1 MARCEAP
8 DSQPESSQRLLSPHG
23 TDKLPLLSYPG
34 WTKKG
39 RQRMKVNKKSL
50 KCLGS
55 GDLVGKVS
63 TFRLEV
69 TGTEC
74 GPQQFP
80 KFVMKSQEISEM
92 EA

>member
-1 MARCEAP
+1 
-8 DSQPESSQRLLSPHG
+8 
-23 TDKLPLLSYPG
+23 
-34 WTKKG
+34 
-39 RQRMKVNKKSL
+39 MKVNKKSL
-50 KCLGS
+50 KCLGPV
-55 GDLVGKVS
+55 DLGGKVS
-63 TFRLEV
+63 TFRPEV